1 MTREGSQNE
10 IAELFQTTKQ
20 NISKHIKTIF
30 QDGELDERSTV
41 NYKLTVQKEGNREI
55 SRQVAYY
62 SLDMIL
68 SIGYRVR
75 SIRGI
80 QFRNYATTILKE
92 YLIKGFAMPCLQLRV
107 LRRQSYTMRNFKGS
121 RKIYRKKKTESCYNL
136 QLCSQ

>member
-1 MTREGSQNE
+1 MVPTTPHGTIPNKV
-10 IAELFQTTKQ
+10 QT
-20 NISKHIKTIF
+20 
-30 QDGELDERSTV
+30 ER
-41 NYKLTVQKEGNREI
+41 
-55 SRQVAYY
+55 VAYY

-75 SIRGI
+75 SICGI

-92 YLIKGFAMPCLQLRV
+92 YLIKGFAMPCLQLGV
-107 LRRQSYTMRNFKGS
+107 LRRQSYIMRNFKGS